1 MAQELQLTMVR
12 ELDPMTA
19 LELQLKMA
27 LEPSPKMARE
37 LELKMAL
44 ERDPTMAREL
54 LRATNWGPRKSQQEE
69 HWSGR
74 PQTRWP
80 SAPESPRGR
89 EPKSAVPS
97 ARHQGQ
103 GHSPKFHS
111 CW

>member
-19 LELQLKMA
+19 PELRLKMA
-27 LEPSPKMARE
+27 PGPDLKMVRE
-37 LELKMAL
+37 LGLTAPERNLKMAPGL
-44 ERDPTMAREL
+44 P
-54 LRATNWGPRKSQQEE
+54 RATSWGPRKSQQEE
-69 HWSGR
+69 HWSAR
-74 PQTRWP
+74 PQTRWQT
-80 SAPESPRGR
+80 APESPRGR